1 MKKSAAIRFLN
12 TVFSQQNRAASR
24 ANDWWPMHLS
34 SRSTFGHSLRHN
46 QNFNQ
51 RSWPTIHIMS
61 ELTEELILNALR
73 QINDPDLH
81 KDIVTLGFIKDLRI
95 DGGAVSFRI
104 VLTTP
109 ACPVKEEM
117 EGAAK
122 QVVGA
127 LPGVKSVSVKMDAE
141 VPKGRGIG
149 EKVTVPG
156 VRNIIAV
163 SSGKGGVGKSTVAV
177 NVAVS
182 LALDGARVGLMDA
195 DVYGPNVPIMLGA
208 SDARPEVEGN
218 RLIPIEAYGLKI
230 MSMAFL
236 QPGDKPMIVRG
247 PILHG
252 LVKQFLSDVKWGEL
266 DYLIVDMPP
275 GTGDVQLSLAQLVPV
290 QGAVLVTTP
299 QDVAVADVRRALRMF
314 ETVAIPILGI
324 VENMSYFIAPDTG
337 NRYDIFGQGGGEK
350 LAAMYSVPFLGSIP
364 LGISVREA
372 GDKGVPVVVSEP
384 DSSQAQSFRHV
395 AEEVARQVSIEAMK
409 PELVVLGKGQ

>member
-1 MKKSAAIRFLN
+1 MPVVLQFALQGSISYAFEFIQTRFLN
-12 TVFSQQNRAASR
+12 
-24 ANDWWPMHLS
+24 PMS
-34 SRSTFGHSLRHN
+34 P
-46 QNFNQ
+46 Q
-51 RSWPTIHIMS
+51 I
-61 ELTEELILNALR
+61 TEQLVLDALR
-73 QINDPDLH
+73 QIQDPDLH
-81 KDIVTLGFIKDLRI
+81 KDIVTLGFIKDLKI
-95 DGGAVSFRI
+95 DGGVVSFRI

-109 ACPVKEEM
+109 ACPVKAEM
-117 EGAAK
+117 ESAARDF
-122 QVVGA
+122 VGA
-127 LPGVKSVSVKMDAE
+127 LPGVTAVAVTMDAE

-149 EKVTVPG
+149 DKIAIEG

-177 NVAVS
+177 NLAVS
-182 LALDGARVGLMDA
+182 LALDGARVGVMDM
-195 DVYGPNVPIMLGA
+195 DVYGPNVPIMLGVA
-208 SDARPEVEGN
+208 ESRPEIEVN
-218 RLIPIEAYGLKI
+218 KLIPVEAYGVKLI
-230 MSMAFL
+230 SMALL

-252 LVKQFLSDVKWGEL
+252 LVKQFLTDVKWGEL

-324 VENMSYFIAPDTG
+324 IENMSYFIAPDTG
-337 NRYDIFGQGGGEK
+337 TRYNIFGEGGGAK
-350 LAAMYSVPFLGSIP
+350 LAEMYHVPLLGTVP
-364 LGISVREA
+364 LGLEVRA
-372 GDKGVPVVVSEP
+372 GGDTGVPVVISHP
-384 DSSQAQSFRHV
+384 QSPQAVAFRRV